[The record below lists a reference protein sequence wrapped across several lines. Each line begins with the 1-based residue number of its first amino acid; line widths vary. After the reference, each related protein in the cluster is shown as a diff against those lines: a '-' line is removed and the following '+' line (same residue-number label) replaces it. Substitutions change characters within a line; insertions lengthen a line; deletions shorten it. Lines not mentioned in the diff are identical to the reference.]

1 MKLKI
6 YLKTGSQDEAVNLG
20 KKILKDVKNG
30 ECPTWGF
37 REIAA
42 PNMTSKPVI
51 CHDVS
56 SGQYLDEGKDVCFGM
71 HLDGADLI
79 IIPGLLTNWCAPLPR
94 PATAPHR
101 PPHLAAP
108 LLSPLLQ
115 VSDGLLTRLPEQPLK
130 PIVFFSN
137 IQSNNRPR
145 QREDANHS

>member
-6 YLKTGSQDEAVNLG
+6 SLKTGSRDEAVNLG
-20 KKILKDVKNG
+20 KKILKDVKSG
-30 ECPTWGF
+30 EWPIWGF

-79 IIPGLLTNWCAPLPR
+79 IIPGLLTNWCATPSPDQQRLHIGRLTSLLLYYR
-94 PATAPHR
+94 PY
-101 PPHLAAP
+101 
-108 LLSPLLQ
+108 
-115 VSDGLLTRLPEQPLK
+115 
-130 PIVFFSN
+130 F
-137 IQSNNRPR
+137 
-145 QREDANHS
+145 HSMTIS

>member
-79 IIPGLLTNWCAPLPR
+79 IIPGLLTNWCAP
-94 PATAPHR
+94 
-101 PPHLAAP
+101 PPP
-108 LLSPLLQ
+108 T
-115 VSDGLLTRLPEQPLK
+115 SDGSTSAASPRCSS
-130 PIVFFSN
+130 PIAPTTSL
-137 IQSNNRPR
+137 
-145 QREDANHS
+145 